1 MTTTENTTRKEEEK
15 RLITDRVLEHS
26 IFSNRPV
33 YIMAEDEPDKKTSF
47 FVEEI
52 FKDYFVAEISS
63 ENLTEFKC
71 ESLKAKNFQ
80 VVIGHKG
87 HAFIF
92 PSKLMDS
99 FEETTNKTKKKKT
112 HFFFSKPHTGTLQN
126 QRENPRFFLS
136 DNSFYLK
143 AEIKVSSKLGDFTFE
158 TRQLVD
164 LSHISISLFLDRA
177 QGLVLPGDK
186 IKSLTLF
193 HQNEIILETEG
204 VIFRTDMK
212 RVSEQFKNSYF
223 VVINMIKEPVPVQWS
238 LSEKSGTM
246 GGIRMDQI
254 KAFVEADHSIL
265 QGYKFSGE
273 VRYLSTSSVSFS
285 VEKQDLPFIT
295 GLILNDIYINIL
307 PNDLKLKACIKI
319 TYCTPE
325 KDSEGKRFVILGKFL
340 GMSIDLI
347 KAVNRLKDGLV
358 DLRLV
363 EAKREDF
370 EPLMEFFFESG
381 FIYSAKR
388 KQLQKYAASVK
399 RTNQKLLQ
407 SNGPIVKKVI
417 FKDNHE
423 IKGHI
428 SALKFFDHTWLVH
441 HMTTHNSPG
450 TAIARA
456 ILTSIVNFFLDSSA
470 NQKVD
475 TNFVTCYFQPTNLYP
490 EMVFGEFKRMV
501 ANPSICDMTDLDVCV
516 LAGVGIKTKKEKSRI
531 KCYEARTQDL
541 VNLER
546 LLVSQRHYFLI
557 RIEGLT
563 AEGMTKLK
571 VSAEYEKI
579 GLYRNRRIFIAK
591 HPEDGEIV
599 YAVCNYSSPGCNLSE
614 LTNSFRFYYS
624 DTGSK
629 NIPELINTLS
639 WHVLSTYQETEM
651 DAPVLLL
658 GTEQQMPSQFKKIRR
673 YRYWFL
679 DAAYFDL
686 FLSITESNLSNAKE
700 ILKRIKLRNSG
711 KITEPEN
718 IISDNAQL
726 KEMNYDQV

>member
-1 MTTTENTTRKEEEK
+1 MTTTESAK

-33 YIMAEDEPDKKTSF
+33 YIMDKDNPEKKFSF

-52 FKDYFVAEISS
+52 LKDFFVAEMGS
-63 ENLTEFKC
+63 ENLYKIKHEN
-71 ESLKAKNFQ
+71 LRDKNLQ
-80 VVIGHKG
+80 VVIGHKSQ
-87 HAFIF
+87 AFVF
-92 PSKLMDS
+92 PCKLMDS
-99 FEETTNKTKKKKT
+99 FEEAADKTKKKKT

-126 QRENPRFFLS
+126 QRENSRFFLNDS
-136 DNSFYLK
+136 SFYLK
-143 AEIKVSSKLGDFTFE
+143 AEIKVSSKLGDFIFE

-164 LSHISISLFLDRA
+164 LSHTSLSLFLDRS

-193 HQNEIILETEG
+193 RQNEIILETEG

-212 RVSEQFKNSYF
+212 RVSEQIENSYF
-223 VVINMIKEPVPVQWS
+223 VVIKILKEQISGQLS
-238 LSEKSGTM
+238 LSEKSGTL

-285 VEKQDLPFIT
+285 VEKQDMPFVT
-295 GLILNDIYINIL
+295 GLILNDIYINIP

-325 KDSEGKRFVILGKFL
+325 KDSEGKRFVLLGKFL
-340 GMSIDLI
+340 GMSIDLV

-370 EPLMEFFFESG
+370 DQLMEFFFESG

-399 RTNQKLLQ
+399 RTNMKLLQ

-417 FKDNHE
+417 FKDNRE

-428 SALKFFDHTWLVH
+428 SALKFFDRTWLVH

-456 ILTSIVNFFLDSSA
+456 ILTSMVNFFLDPSA
-470 NQKVD
+470 NRKVD

-501 ANPSICDMTDLDVCV
+501 SNPDICDMTDLDVCI
-516 LAGVGIKTKKEKSRI
+516 LISEKTEPKSKNIKNKI
-531 KCYEARTQDL
+531 KCYEAKTEDF

-546 LLVSQRHYFLI
+546 LLISQKQYFLI

-563 AEGMTKLK
+563 AEGMTKLEI
-571 VSAEYEKI
+571 SAEYEKI
-579 GLYRNRRIFIAK
+579 GLYRKRRIFVAK
-591 HPEDGEIV
+591 NLENGEIV

-624 DTGSK
+624 ETEPK
-629 NIPELINTLS
+629 NILDPVNALS
-639 WHVLSTYQETEM
+639 EYVLSTYQATEM
-651 DAPVLLL
+651 NAPVLLL
-658 GTEQQMPSQFKKIRR
+658 GTHQQIPDQFKKIRR

-686 FLSITESNLSNAKE
+686 FLSVTESNLSNAKE
-700 ILKRIKLRNSG
+700 VLKKIKSRNTGS
-711 KITEPEN
+711 KNTDSEKVDPEN
-718 IISDNAQL
+718 ANIKDLS
-726 KEMNYDQV
+726 YDQI